1 MIGRGEIQ
9 LLNYTLDDV
18 SSINLSLCFTQL
30 LQLLRG

>member
-18 SSINLSLCFTQL
+18 SSINLSLRFTQL

>member
-1 MIGRGEIQ
+1 MVGRGEFQ

-18 SSINLSLCFTQL
+18 SSINLSLHFTQL